1 MYMNKAL
8 ELPGLSKEE
17 NKNLTELIENFFTK
31 APFEETTNTLAN
43 SLSKQ
48 IAQYFV
54 NKEITLPAELYDQ
67 AYDLTTNA
75 ITSNDLYYQ
84 SIINFAIKNAIQA
97 VYLAPTMRFF
107 EHTSQINQPHQSLHE
122 LTMQLFAMSKMQKS
136 LEEFNDDDIYI
147 FIKNNFFKLSNET
160 MRGTLNLVDFSE
172 YRHRLNRLPTAKKDT
187 RQFINLFNIFLNRM
201 QKEIYSEFKNSLAIN
216 NDDYTSFIVS
226 LNNKLYFD
234 DSSKRICKNVFFN
247 YLFSNLNHLFKKNPV
262 EQTHREQLA
271 TNVQFYLA
279 AIEDQLV
286 RWKEHP
292 KDITRLKRL
301 LNISKNAHD
310 VEIALRCFG
319 EIVAIANTESKPNHF
334 FNRRTQRQ
342 IDTEFYDVIKRFYKI
357 CDEFNLIPQVQ
368 KQDCLRFSF

>member
-342 IDTEFYDVIKRFYKI
+342 IDTEFYDIIKRFYKI

-368 KQDCLRFSF
+368 EHKCLGLMR